1 MFGNRLFIIMFYNL
15 FVRINFK
22 GGTKMKIINKI
33 GIWGDS
39 ILKGVIFD
47 EISGKYR
54 SLKNCAVNLFKKD
67 FTNVDIKN
75 NSRFGCTAP
84 KAEKNLEQFLEN
96 GYSADI
102 VLLEFGGNDC
112 DFNWAEVSAAPYSE
126 HKPNTPLSEYIK
138 SMTNMINNLIK
149 HKITPVL
156 MNLPPIS
163 AERYFDWITVPEDV
177 NADNVLYWLKEKQV
191 IYRQQENYSHAID
204 NMARKYHI
212 PLVDVRE
219 PFLEIRDYNNYL
231 CVDGIHLNEKGHA
244 VMCDTFKKFAVS
256 NAII

>member
-1 MFGNRLFIIMFYNL
+1 
-15 FVRINFK
+15 
-22 GGTKMKIINKI
+22 MKIISKI

-47 EISGKYR
+47 EVAGKYR
-54 SLKNCAVNLFKKD
+54 SIKNCAVNLIKNNFSSI
-67 FTNVDIKN
+67 DIKN

-96 GYSADI
+96 GYQADV

-112 DFNWAEVSAAPYSE
+112 DFNWAEVSAAPYAD

-138 SMTNMINNLIK
+138 SMTNMINNLVK

-163 AERYFDWITVPEDV
+163 ADRYFDWITAPENV
-177 NADNVLYWLKEKQV
+177 NEDNVLYWLKEKQV

-204 NMARKYHI
+204 FMAHKYHI
-212 PLVDVRE
+212 PLIDVRE
-219 PFLEIRDYNNYL
+219 PFLEIRDYGNYL
-231 CVDGIHLNEKGHA
+231 CVDGIHLNEKGHKL
-244 VMCDTFKKFAVS
+244 MSQTIENFMNNKKILLA
-256 NAII
+256 